1 MKIFSVICKLNFL
14 PVFNPVNVRKTNSY
28 LNKIINSQSS
38 SFFEFTISREAFFSL
53 VFCTD
58 NLFDLLDID
67 LGNKNQLS
75 DIFLDERIHPLDYNY
90 FIHSVFYAQANG
102 TEFSVEFR
110 IITSTNEIR
119 WIKATA
125 KTEQNELGTSFYG
138 VAYEVTK
145 YKVEIENLRSS
156 DARNQ
161 FANEASGAGV
171 WDWDLQTNEVFYSK
185 ESLRI
190 LELDNATKHLID
202 SPEKWDERVHPND
215 REEYYYNIK
224 QHFEGKTP
232 YYETYHRVLCN
243 NRYKWIL
250 DKGKVISRDKDGK
263 PLRIVGTHTDVTL
276 LKENERKAYETLQI
290 VSNQN
295 NKLSNFAHIVS
306 HNLRN
311 HTGNL
316 SLLIKMKEEGEFDVE
331 EAFGY
336 IKSVSIEL
344 NETIHNLMEL
354 VKIQNIEEVS
364 LEDLNLHHALL
375 KVLTVISEEITKKE
389 VAVVNLIPNDLTV
402 NCNPAFLESIMLNL
416 TTNAIKYSD
425 ENRNIHIEYSVD
437 DEPEFIVLNVKDNG
451 LGIDLERYKDD
462 VFGLYKT
469 FHRKENS
476 NGIGLYITKNQIES
490 MSGKIEVESKVNEG
504 STFKVY
510 FKKK

>member
-1 MKIFSVICKLNFL
+1 ML
-14 PVFNPVNVRKTNSY
+14 FNLIDVRKINPH
-28 LNKIINSQSS
+28 LNTIINSQSNA
-38 SFFEFTISREAFFSL
+38 FFEFTISREAFLSFD
-53 VFCTD
+53 FYTD
-58 NLFDLLDID
+58 NLLELLDVSPDKID
-67 LGNKNQLS
+67 QI
-75 DIFLDERIHPLDYNY
+75 DAFFLEEIVHPLDANY
-90 FIHSVFYAQANG
+90 FMHSVRYAQVNALN
-102 TEFSVEFR
+102 FDVEFR
-110 IITSTNEIR
+110 IITSKNEVKWIR
-119 WIKATA
+119 ASA
-125 KTEQNELGTSFYG
+125 KTEEKELGTSFYG
-138 VAYEVTK
+138 VAYDITK
-145 YKVEIENLRSS
+145 YKVEIENLRFS
-156 DARNQ
+156 DARVQ

-171 WDWDLQTNEVFYSK
+171 WDWDLQTNRVFYSK

-190 LELDNATKHLID
+190 LELDNATQYLID

-215 REEYYYNIK
+215 REEYYFNIK

-232 YYETYHRVLCN
+232 YYETYHRILCN

-336 IKSVSIEL
+336 IKSVSVEL

-354 VKIQNIEEVS
+354 VKIQNIEEVVS
-364 LEDLNLHHALL
+364 EDLNLHHALL
-375 KVLTVISEEITKKE
+375 KVLTVISEEITKNE
-389 VAVVNLIPNDLTV
+389 VTVVNLIPNDLKV

-425 ENRNIHIEYSVD
+425 EKRKVSIEYFIT
-437 DEPEFIVLNVKDNG
+437 DEPDFTILNVKDNG

-490 MSGKIEVESKVNEG
+490 MNGKIEVESKVNEG

>member
-1 MKIFSVICKLNFL
+1 M
-14 PVFNPVNVRKTNSY
+14 RETNSY
-28 LNKIINSQSS
+28 LNKIISSQSS
-38 SFFEFTISREAFFSL
+38 AFFEFTISKEAFFSL
-53 VFCTD
+53 DFFTD
-58 NLFDLLDID
+58 NLFDLLDIS
-67 LGNKNQLS
+67 LENKNQLS
-75 DIFLDERIHPLDYNY
+75 DIFLDERIHPSDYNY
-90 FIHSVFYAQANG
+90 FIHSVFYAQANR
-102 TEFSVEFR
+102 TQFDVEFR
-110 IITSTNEIR
+110 IITSNKESK
-119 WIKATA
+119 WIKVSA
-125 KTEQNELGTSFYG
+125 KTEETELGTSFYG
-138 VAYEVTK
+138 VAFDVTK

-171 WDWDLQTNEVFYSK
+171 WDWDLQTNKVFYSK

-202 SPEKWDERVHPND
+202 TPEKWDERVHPND
-215 REEYYYNIK
+215 REEYYFNIK

-250 DKGKVISRDKDGK
+250 DKGKVISRDRDGK

-290 VSNQN
+290 VSSQN

-375 KVLTVISEEITKKE
+375 KVLTVISEEITKNE
-389 VAVVNLIPNDLTV
+389 VTILNQIPDDLKV

-425 ENRNIHIEYSVD
+425 ENKKVSIEYFIS
-437 DEPEFIVLNVKDNG
+437 DEPEFTVLNVKDNG
-451 LGIDLERYKDD
+451 LGIDLERYQDD

-490 MSGKIEVESKVNEG
+490 MGGKIEVESQVNQG